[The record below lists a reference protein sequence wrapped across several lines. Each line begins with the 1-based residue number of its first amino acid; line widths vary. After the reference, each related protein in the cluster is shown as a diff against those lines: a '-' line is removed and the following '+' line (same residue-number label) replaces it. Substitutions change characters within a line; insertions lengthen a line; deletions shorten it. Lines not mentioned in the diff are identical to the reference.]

1 MHLTLSWVLQSLRH
15 LCLCFVALGDRSWV
29 IT

>member
-1 MHLTLSWVLQSLRH
+1 MHLTLHWVLQSLHH
-15 LCLCFVALGDRSWV
+15 LYLCFVALGDRSYV